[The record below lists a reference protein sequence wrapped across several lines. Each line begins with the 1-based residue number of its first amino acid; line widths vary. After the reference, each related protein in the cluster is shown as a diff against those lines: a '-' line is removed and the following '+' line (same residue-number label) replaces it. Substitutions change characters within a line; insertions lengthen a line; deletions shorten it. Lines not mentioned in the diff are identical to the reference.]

1 MQDFISDLLERVES
15 SGGNFVEHAYGIL
28 GSEIMPLLRILFVL
42 YVGWYGVQLFMGTSR
57 IAVSEVGL
65 RIVRMMAILWLIG
78 NWGNF
83 NTLFYSWLIDTPED
97 AGRAILAALN
107 TGISEPT
114 NGLSMIWHTASG
126 AASALS
132 AQTSWRYILPGM
144 VGIVVLICTG
154 LFIGVALAILILAK
168 VMMWVLIGTA
178 PIFIACFL
186 FQTTRNFAMGWINQ
200 VILYALIPLFIF
212 VVAALMISA
221 ITPELNRLEAG
232 ISGNNLTLGD
242 FTGLILLTLAGIF
255 VLTQVNTLAQGIA
268 GVIGSVLGSAGYSVN
283 RMALSSVWRGARW
296 GGRRAMSRL
305 SPSGTSGAGGSVG
318 SSSNST
324 RPRRSSP
331 GADASAEAMQNR
343 ISANSEPR

>member
-83 NTLFYSWLIDTPED
+83 NTLFYCWLFDTPED

-178 PIFIACFL
+178 PIFRIS
-186 FQTTRNFAMGWINQ
+186 
-200 VILYALIPLFIF
+200 PLPSMSTS
-212 VVAALMISA
+212 VPGGMSA
-221 ITPELNRLEAG
+221 IA
-232 ISGNNLTLGD
+232 D
-242 FTGLILLTLAGIF
+242 
-255 VLTQVNTLAQGIA
+255 
-268 GVIGSVLGSAGYSVN
+268 
-283 RMALSSVWRGARW
+283 
-296 GGRRAMSRL
+296 
-305 SPSGTSGAGGSVG
+305 GAGRAGCERPNKDHRPG
-318 SSSNST
+318 SSAPN
-324 RPRRSSP
+324 RHNAMPPIPARRKN
-331 GADASAEAMQNR
+331 A
-343 ISANSEPR
+343 ISL

>member
-1 MQDFISDLLERVES
+1 MQDFISDLLDRVES
-15 SGGNFVEHAYGIL
+15 SGGNFVEHAYGII
-28 GSEIMPLLRILFVL
+28 GSEIMPLLRVLFVL
-42 YVGWYGVQLFMGTSR
+42 YVGWYGLQLFMGTSR
-57 IAVSEVGL
+57 LAVSEIGL
-65 RIVRMMAILWLIG
+65 RIVRMMGILWLVG

-83 NTLFYSWLIDTPED
+83 NDLFYSWLIDTPED

-186 FQTTRNFAMGWINQ
+186 FQTTRNFAMGWFSQ

-268 GVIGSVLGSAGYSVN
+268 GVIGSAVGSMGWAVN
-283 RMALSSVWRGARW
+283 RWALGRTWWGTARI
-296 GGRRAMSRL
+296 GGRIFSGMS
-305 SPSGTSGAGGSVG
+305 SGGSGASL
-318 SSSNST
+318 SA
-324 RPRRSSP
+324 RPQPARSSP

-343 ISANSEPR
+343 ITANSQPR